1 MSQVIFTPQAFYKWM
16 RNLVQG
22 HATSSGNPAY
32 IVPNLP
38 NTNLASLQHPPF
50 WSAWNYSGNFYY
62 NCYTPPGM
70 QQLHGD
76 PP

>member
-1 MSQVIFTPQAFYKWM
+1 MPSAPPGYEIHTGYSQDTASTYM
-16 RNLVQG
+16 NCSA
-22 HATSSGNPAY
+22 ATVVMARVCSP
-32 IVPNLP
+32 
-38 NTNLASLQHPPF
+38 NLASLQHPPF